1 MSISNRISIATE
13 RTRRPSAYAQ
23 LVNGGDDDVRR
34 VIEAT
39 DIVRVIGE
47 SVQLKPKGREFV
59 CLCPFHD
66 DNNPSCYVV
75 PGKQMFHCFV
85 CGAGGDAL
93 TFVKRYHGLSFPD
106 ALKMLADL
114 AGIELTRKQRR
125 DPKPGADNADGAHS
139 TVGRDTI
146 KAVNT
151 AAMGFFQRIL
161 THPEH
166 GERARAV
173 IDRRGISPEMVDR
186 FCLGASPDRWDGLL
200 LYAHQQN
207 IPEAHLLAAGLA
219 KARTNESGCY
229 DALRNRLIFPILGES
244 GEPIAFGARRI
255 DDDDEPKYL
264 NSPETALFHKSNTL
278 YGLHQARDAIRK
290 EGFVAVVEGYTDVI
304 ACHQHGIENV
314 VGTLGTALTAEH
326 ARRLRWKCDRA
337 VLLFDGDEAGQRAAD
352 RAFEVLFS
360 GELDVSVVVLSEV
373 TDAKDPDELLA
384 REGGREQLVEALRS
398 GKDLVEMHF
407 GRLRARAA
415 GKGAAGARRLAEDE
429 VRKLWDAGMDKMPP
443 QARTSLVAR
452 MAEAAG
458 VRFEV
463 LTQALDGARRPRPRP
478 DGGGDPSAQPSQ
490 GAAPEPTGGPG
501 KVWLELVACVL
512 AEGEAGAVLV
522 EAAEAGLRPEIA
534 GIDAELCAVVLDAAR
549 AGGAGG
555 ASLPA
560 VLADLPTDAHRGRA
574 ARFVRR
580 IESMLDVP
588 DETTNRA
595 DAVGAHARDCLARLR
610 AWSDLGGVGP
620 GSDAGGAEVTVTERL
635 ERLRRAH
642 GDHGSNPGA
651 RFWKG

>member
-1 MSISNRISIATE
+1 M
-13 RTRRPSAYAQ
+13 
-23 LVNGGDDDVRR
+23 
-34 VIEAT
+34 IEAT
-39 DIVRVIGE
+39 DIVRVIGDA
-47 SVQLKPKGREFV
+47 VQLKPKGREFV

-66 DNNPSCYVV
+66 DKNPSCYVV

-125 DPKPGADNADGAHS
+125 DPKPGTDTGDGARQS
-139 TVGRDTI
+139 VGRDAI

-166 GERARAV
+166 GENARAV
-173 IDRRGISPEMVDR
+173 VDRRGISAEMVER
-186 FCLGASPDRWDGLL
+186 FAIGASPDRWDGLL
-200 LYAHQQN
+200 LYARQQN
-207 IPEAHLLAAGLA
+207 IPEQHLLAAGLA

-229 DALRNRLIFPILGES
+229 DALRNRLIFPIHGES

-278 YGLHQARDAIRK
+278 YGLHQARDGIRR
-290 EGFVAVVEGYTDVI
+290 EGFAAVVEGYTDVI
-304 ACHQHGIENV
+304 ACHQHGIDNV

-326 ARRLRWKCDRA
+326 ARRLRWKCDRV

-360 GELDVSVVVLSEV
+360 GELDVSVVVLSDV

-384 REGGREQLVEALRS
+384 REGGREQLLEALRT
-398 GKDLVEMHF
+398 GRDLVEMHF

-429 VRKLWDAGMDKMPP
+429 VRRLWDAGMDRMAP
-443 QARTSLVAR
+443 QARTALLAR
-452 MAEAAG
+452 MAESAG
-458 VRFEV
+458 VRFEL
-463 LTQALDGARRPRPRP
+463 LTQAIEGARRPRPRP
-478 DGGGDPSAQPSQ
+478 DGVPHSDPAHGSADGS
-490 GAAPEPTGGPG
+490 APEAVSGPV

-512 AEGEAGAVLV
+512 TEPEAGPTLI
-522 EAAEAGLRPEIA
+522 EADDAKLRPDLA
-534 GIDAELCAVVLDAAR
+534 GIDAELAAAVLDGAR
-549 AGGAGG
+549 AGER
-555 ASLPA
+555 SLPA
-560 VLADLPTDAHRGRA
+560 LIAGLPTDGHRARA
-574 ARFVRR
+574 AKFIRR
-580 IESMLDVP
+580 IESMLSLG
-588 DETTNRA
+588 DEEQSRT
-595 DAVGAHARDCLARLR
+595 DAVGAHARDCLNRLR
-610 AWSDLGGVGP
+610 AWSDLNPKMGR
-620 GSDAGGAEVTVTERL
+620 DAGPDAPEVSITEKL
-635 ERLRRAH
+635 AKLRRAH
-642 GDHGSNPGA
+642 DDHGSNPGA
-651 RFWKG
+651 RFWKS